1 MKTGMRH
8 EATGKSTKNNVFG
21 FALRTLLF
29 ALGLFGTLLLALSFS
44 VDAQQPA
51 KVYRV
56 GRLTGGSPDDPLS
69 KGSFEAFR
77 QGLHELGW
85 IEGRNIALEPRWTGE
100 KPETLRALAAELVRL
115 RVDVIVANGSPM
127 IRAANQATTTI
138 PIVMAASGADPVAA
152 GFVASLARPGGN
164 ITGLSLLS
172 AALDGKRLELL
183 KEVVPGIRHVAV
195 LQNPDFPEATNRWRD
210 AEGAG
215 KSLGVRLQAW
225 EVRSPKEIET
235 AFSAMDRARPKAL
248 LVFSDPSV
256 LERHRGRIIALAVK
270 YRLPA
275 IYPWRSYVEE
285 GGLMV
290 YGPNLLDMHRR
301 SATFVDKIL
310 KGAKSAELPVEQ
322 PRNFELVINLK
333 TAKQIGLTIPQ
344 TVLYRA
350 DKVIR

>member
-1 MKTGMRH
+1 MTKVRGQ
-8 EATGKSTKNNVFG
+8 KSELSKG
-21 FALRTLLF
+21 SALRTLLF
-29 ALGLFGTLLLALSFS
+29 ALGLFGTLLLALSFP

-77 QGLHELGW
+77 QGLHDLGW

-100 KPETLRALAAELVRL
+100 KPESLRDLAAELVRL

-127 IRAANQATTTI
+127 IRAAKQATTTI
-138 PIVMAASGADPVAA
+138 PIVMAATGADPVAA

-183 KEVVPGIRHVAV
+183 KEVVPGLRHVAV
-195 LQNPDFPEATNRWRD
+195 LQNPDFPEATNRWRETEV
-210 AEGAG
+210 AAR
-215 KSLGVRLQAW
+215 SLGVRVEAW
-225 EVRSPKEIET
+225 EVWSPQDIQS
-235 AFSAMDRARPKAL
+235 AFSSTGRPRPSAL

-256 LERHRGRIIALAVK
+256 LERYRGRIIALAVK

-290 YGPNLLDMHRR
+290 YGPNLLDMNRR

-310 KGAKSAELPVEQ
+310 KGAKPADLPVEQ
-322 PRNFELVINLK
+322 PTKFEFVINLK

-344 TVLYRA
+344 SVLYQA
-350 DKVIR
+350 DKVIK

>member
-1 MKTGMRH
+1 MR
-8 EATGKSTKNNVFG
+8 KIVFA
-21 FALRTLLF
+21 FTVCAALF
-29 ALGLFGTLLLALSFS
+29 ALCTSAH
-44 VDAQQPA
+44 AQKPA

-56 GRLTGGSPDDPLS
+56 GRLNGGSPADPLS
-69 KGSFEAFR
+69 QESFEAFR
-77 QGLHELGW
+77 RGLRDLGW
-85 IEGRNIALEPRWTGE
+85 IEGRNVIHEPRWAGE
-100 KPETLRALAAELVRL
+100 KPESLRDLAAELVRL

-127 IRAANQATTTI
+127 IRAAKQATTTI
-138 PIVMAASGADPVAA
+138 PIVMAATGADPVAA

-183 KEVVPGIRHVAV
+183 KEVVPGLRHVAV
-195 LQNPDFPEATNRWRD
+195 LQNPDFPEATNRWRETEV
-210 AEGAG
+210 AAR
-215 KSLGVRLQAW
+215 SLGVRVEAW
-225 EVRSPKEIET
+225 EVWSPQDIQS
-235 AFSAMDRARPKAL
+235 AFSSTGRPRPSAL

-256 LERHRGRIIALAVK
+256 LERYRGRIIALAVK

-290 YGPNLLDMHRR
+290 YGPNLLDMNRR

-310 KGAKSAELPVEQ
+310 KGAKPADLPVEQ
-322 PRNFELVINLK
+322 PTKFEFVINLK

-344 TVLYRA
+344 SVLYQA
-350 DKVIR
+350 DKVIK